1 MVADLIVRFG
11 SMAAADAAACAIAPA
26 IGTGSVVRAIRRGR
40 RRGAISAKVV
50 RRMMASL
57 DGVEAIAET
66 RCRVC
71 KSYLRR
77 EAVLAGHSRCEAHRP
92 IAAFRA
98 LLLAA

>member
-1 MVADLIVRFG
+1 MWA
-11 SMAAADAAACAIAPA
+11 
-26 IGTGSVVRAIRRGR
+26 SVV
-40 RRGAISAKVV
+40 
-50 RRMMASL
+50 
-57 DGVEAIAET
+57 GVGAIAET

-77 EAVLAGHSRCEAHRP
+77 EAVLAGHTRCEAHRP